1 MKQSQ
6 RVYHSDIH
14 AYVDGELANEKRAVF
29 EQSLQQ
35 DKSLQDDVCELRKIK
50 QQMLEHY
57 QKISVPKI
65 PKPQAQLFNTRWA
78 VAASFVAA
86 FGLGFFVSSDS
97 LLSSS
102 YESSALVAAQNSTQK
117 LLLHID
123 SNKPEKTHALLQKAS
138 ALLQTQSHQSGM
150 PKMEIEIVANDHGVE
165 LFEEGN
171 PSREAIV
178 KLLAQYDNL
187 KLIACQKALKR
198 RADEGKPLTM
208 IEGVQTNTTAIDE
221 IVNKMQKGWGYYK
234 F

>member
-65 PKPQAQLFNTRWA
+65 PKPQAQPFNTRWA

>member
-1 MKQSQ
+1 MNHSQ
-6 RVYHSDIH
+6 RAAHPDIH
-14 AYVDGELANEKRAVF
+14 AYIDGELTGVERAEF
-29 EQSLQQ
+29 ERGLQQ
-35 DKSLQDDVCELRKIK
+35 DKKLQDEVCELRKIK

-57 QKISVPKI
+57 QKIPVPKI
-65 PKPQAQLFNTRWA
+65 PKPQSRPFNSSWA

-86 FGLGFFVSSDS
+86 FGLGFFASPDS
-97 LLSSS
+97 LLSSP
-102 YESSALVAAQNSTQK
+102 YESNSLSVAQNSTQK

-123 SNKPEKTHALLQKAS
+123 SNQPERTQALLQKTS
-138 ALLQTQSHQSGM
+138 ALLQAQSTDSRM
-150 PKMEIEIVANDHGVE
+150 PKMQIEIVANDHGIE

-178 KLLAQYDNL
+178 QLLAQYDNL

-198 RADEGKPLTM
+198 RADEGKPLAM
-208 IEGVQTNTTAIDE
+208 IKGVQTNTTAIDE